1 MKKNNRPKRPIDDNQ
16 LAHSVMQDVIKLTEK
31 KSHKDRRRAAAV
43 DNTALML
50 LVLSQ
55 IENEAE
61 LLFLYAKQ
69 GDFSVWPAILRIH
82 ERLSRCIRLGSKPFG
97 SVLI

>member
-1 MKKNNRPKRPIDDNQ
+1 MKKNHRPKRPTDTNQ

-31 KSHKDRRRAAAV
+31 KFPAV
-43 DNTALML
+43 NNRDALEL

-82 ERLSRCIRLGSKPFG
+82 ERLSRCIHLVMCPIKDFTKQ
-97 SVLI
+97 